1 MWGTV
6 RSPGNKLITNLPYN
20 YLLDKLNAGVR
31 QCADVIKTQT
41 GYCCHQVYVI

>member
-20 YLLDKLNAGVR
+20 YLLDKLYAGVR
-31 QCADVIKTQT
+31 QGINALLHLNKNLST
-41 GYCCHQVYVI
+41 